1 MTHGTMYS
9 MFEQF
14 SSGYYLGRLYV
25 QAHDGQRAVLCAR
38 EHEHVRRQLYGA
50 ETDRQRSTTGR
61 GSRPGSGATD
71 VKTGPGSGGGGPP
84 LVMRYG
90 QRHFVVDGDE
100 GVPERTL
107 AVPMEWLPDRPDPLE
122 AREVFL
128 AKADR
133 ARQLLRI
140 ATDSEQPTGNR
151 SSHGTDDGT
160 TRDSGDGTTWDSDG
174 AGPGT
179 DRPASDET
187 GTANPFVPDALGQLS
202 RPGYHQ

>member
-1 MTHGTMYS
+1 MVYGTMYS

-25 QAHDGQRAVLCAR
+25 QAHDGQRAVLRAR
-38 EHEHVRRQLYGA
+38 EHEHVRQQLYGA
-50 ETDRQRSTTGR
+50 ETDRQRSTAGR
-61 GSRPGSGATD
+61 EPHPGSELTAPED
-71 VKTGPGSGGGGPP
+71 RTGSDGGGPP

-100 GVPERTL
+100 GIPERTL
-107 AVPMEWLPDRPDPLE
+107 AVPAEWLPDRPDPLE

-140 ATDSEQPTGNR
+140 ATGPEQPTGGR
-151 SSHGTDDGT
+151 SGHDTEGGRTWDAEDGT
-160 TRDSGDGTTWDSDG
+160 GRGPDQSWSDG
-174 AGPGT
+174 SRT
-179 DRPASDET
+179 AS
-187 GTANPFVPDALGQLS
+187 PFVPDALGKLS
-202 RPGYHQ
+202 WPGSRQ